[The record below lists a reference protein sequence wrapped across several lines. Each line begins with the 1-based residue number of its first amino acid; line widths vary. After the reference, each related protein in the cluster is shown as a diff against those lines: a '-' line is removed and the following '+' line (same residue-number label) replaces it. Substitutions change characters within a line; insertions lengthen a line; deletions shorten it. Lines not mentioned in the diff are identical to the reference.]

1 MLADARRCSYF
12 ELGLP
17 VLLPRV
23 LEIKFWPCPSIVGP
37 TIYKKNHPPMF
48 HNIFG
53 GGRGKEDFESAL
65 SCTPP
70 NRFLYYMEAM
80 HSWTRVLSWS
90 PSHVVFNCCLLYW
103 FYMVAAI
110 GVREIFCQGGRKTI
124 CPKSSRK
131 CPKFLQKSRK
141 ETRAILQQHRP
152 CWRMKVARYSFSG

>member
-23 LEIKFWPCPSIVGP
+23 REIKFWPCPSIVGP
-37 TIYKKNHPPMF
+37 TIYKKIHPPMF

-53 GGRGKEDFESAL
+53 GGRGKGDFESAL

-90 PSHVVFNCCLLYW
+90 PSHVVFNCFLLYW

-110 GVREIFCQGGRKTI
+110 GVREIFCQGGAVNHL
-124 CPKSSRK
+124 PK
-131 CPKFLQKSRK
+131 KFSQVSQIFTK
-141 ETRAILQQHRP
+141 ESKRNEGHIATT
-152 CWRMKVARYSFSG
+152 